1 MLKHMLRLCVRLL
14 ALGAALTHPAMA
26 APADPN
32 PGFVTKAGQAY
43 MVEASTGTVLLAKNE
58 NQSFAPASLAK
69 LMTVEL
75 VFDALKNN
83 QVTLDTQYP
92 VSEYAWRTGGAPSRT
107 ATMFAAL
114 KSNVRVEDLVK
125 GIAIQGAND
134 SCIILAEGMS
144 GGEPAF
150 AETMTRRA
158 KTLGMQRSLF
168 ANSTG
173 LPDGKS
179 ATTAFDMVTL
189 AQHLQQTYPAY
200 YPYFAQADFEWNKIF
215 QRNRNPLLGFGL
227 GVDGLATGFAEGEG
241 YSIVAS
247 AERNGRRLFMT
258 LGGIASDKERTEE
271 AKRVLEWGLS
281 AFEIRQLFAEGEV
294 VGTASVYGGA
304 SRSIDLVAKSPI
316 SVYIPVN
323 NPDRLAARIVY
334 HWPLAAPVAADHE
347 IGTLRLFSGSRLL
360 REVPLYSKAAVEQGS
375 LSSRA
380 VDAVLELGETLLF
393 SWLWDK
399 PAEPT

>member
-1 MLKHMLRLCVRLL
+1 MLKHVLCLSASLL
-14 ALGAALTHPAMA
+14 LFATGAIA
-26 APADPN
+26 AAADSN
-32 PGFVTKAGQAY
+32 PGFVTKASQAY
-43 MVEASTGTVLLAKNE
+43 MIEASTGTVLLAKNE
-58 NQSFAPASLAK
+58 HQTFSPASLAK

-75 VFDALKNN
+75 VFDALTKG
-83 QVTLDTQYP
+83 QITLNTQYP
-92 VSEYAWRTGGAPSRT
+92 VSEYAWRTGGAPSRA

-158 KTLGMQRSLF
+158 RTLGMQRSIF
-168 ANSTG
+168 GNSTG
-173 LPDGKS
+173 LPDGRSK
-179 ATTAFDMVTL
+179 TTAFDMVTL
-189 AQHLQQTYPAY
+189 AAQLQQAYPDF
-200 YPYFAQADFEWNKIF
+200 YPYFALPDFEWNKIF

-271 AKRVLEWGLS
+271 AKRVLEWGLG
-281 AFEIRQLFAEGEV
+281 AFEIRQLFADQEV

-304 SRSIDLVAKSPI
+304 SRSVDLVAKSTV

-334 HWPLAAPVAADHE
+334 RWPLTAPVAADRE
-347 IGTLRLFSGSRLL
+347 AGRLRIFAGSRLL
-360 REVPLYSKAAVEQGS
+360 REVPLYTKDAVEAGS

-380 VDAVLELGETLLF
+380 VDALLELGESLLF

-399 PAEPT
+399 PQPT